1 MKLHLPKSLR
11 TALLTC
17 LAALAPVAVTLAT
30 GAISSGLVAFSFSA
44 SAEEISITQSTQ
56 WANDVNHSADTTTVD
71 GSGVVLTYGD
81 NVDGSWSTSVNAQ
94 LGSLTLMNEA
104 QLKIQLRNTGGST
117 VKTVST
123 TDKATISGAIT
134 LNNGSI
140 LIADGS
146 YYFAGMMTVAGNSN
160 ITSSW
165 AKGIVIDAINGDE
178 DAQLTLV
185 SDSNDVDSGALFVL
199 GDGTATEAQF
209 KGTLVLNN
217 TKDASR
223 TTTLAIND
231 ANALKD
237 AALQLDSFSNA
248 VVMLDRI
255 LVEALYGS
263 GDVAHSYNN
272 VTGHASPVV
281 QITGNATE
289 SQLFSGTV
297 ASNVTWQIGDGTT
310 AASSRFSG
318 ATLNGALNIQANSTA
333 YLTGSNTFGSLTN
346 SGTLHLNEGSS
357 FSITSQEAYQ
367 GATITGLGTIA
378 GLSGNTFSYGN
389 GWIATYDSA
398 TGTAT
403 LTDGS
408 AIYWIDNGTDG
419 DNAWHSAANWQGGA
433 VPTAADI
440 IRLGEEGT
448 GKTVSITENIDINE
462 IRVVQGDYVLTTDG
476 SYTVN
481 GNVAVSMKGATLT
494 KSGTGTLT
502 FASADANALS
512 VAEGELIVSQLNLV
526 SGDTFTK
533 SGAGKLTVT
542 TVDVNALTV
551 AEGELVVSQL
561 NLVSGDTF
569 TKGGAGL
576 MTLSNATT
584 LINKNVK
591 VDAGELHITQTG
603 DNDVAANTTYTVTV
617 EAGATLDDDRRI
629 RLTGG
634 SLTVTG
640 GGIYELEGI
649 CLSGTGKNATSLNVG
664 ADTTLHITGTTQSAA
679 GNEGSFMLSHW
690 AANNVINIH
699 GVLISEA
706 GISDRDGGAVIYIE
720 NGGTLQLNAG
730 LSRTTHGAKDTTI
743 EVKDGANLVVNGS
756 STSGTDYITTN
767 LAGGA
772 TVFTTTGATILNGMV
787 YNGAVKVGAASGTTL
802 SLTADSVSVNAL
814 TVLGTA
820 DTVNGT
826 AAGGIVEY
834 TGTVTGSS
842 VSLNEGAQFIAAD
855 GLTLSGAFTLG
866 ENSKATLGGAV
877 IVNSLSNTA
886 GTLHFNDGAK
896 LTITTQEAYE
906 GATITGL
913 GTITG
918 LTDGTFTYGNGWT
931 ATYDGTAGTATLS
944 DTAVYWSDGGT
955 DDNIAWSDGSN
966 WSSGS
971 VPASTDA
978 VRLTADNAGK
988 NIAVTSNVTVQE
1000 LRVYGAYTLDIS
1012 GSFTATDG
1020 YRFYDSASL
1029 TKNGTGTLNM
1039 TSAEAL
1045 AAVADGKLTINA
1057 GTLHFTDTLAGN
1069 GSASNTNADADF
1081 SSLSI
1086 AANASLSIIGAER
1099 NGNNNIRT
1107 TVKLGSGFAG
1117 KLIVKGGWLDSDS
1130 DLGGASALVFDGGN
1144 LLARDTRNNHTIST
1158 NIEIGATG
1166 TTFAHLGVGGN
1177 GTENTYYTT
1186 LSGSLAG
1193 SGDITFIENG
1203 DWYLTGDMSGFTG
1216 SLIQNSANMNL
1227 FLRGNAQNLKSFS
1240 TVDGTTLYVGTADNS
1255 VTVATGTGRTQSG
1268 NFNLDVA
1275 SGSKFTEKGTLNQ
1288 TGGTFVVKSGG
1299 TYEAQHISLAAG
1311 TKLDVQGASKVNI
1324 LGVADTAFSMSAGE
1338 IAIATDAVVSDS
1350 RALTLDGNLSI
1361 TGEGTYKQLGSLTIS
1376 DGSTLTLSGKVTLTQ
1391 LDNNGVITL
1400 ADSLS
1405 SLTLVGFS
1413 DQTNIN
1419 GSTYE
1424 IGTVTDG
1431 ADKDWN
1437 ALLGVTGAQISY
1449 DATTGLLTA
1458 EEASGLVWADLTGDT
1473 ENSWNEAS
1481 NWQDANG
1488 NAAYVPVATSKVV
1501 LGVGT
1506 AEGYDNTVTLT
1517 GTVEIAS
1524 LTVQSNHNISVAA
1537 DDSATLTAAA
1547 ITLENGATLTKTGEG
1562 TLVIAKDVS
1571 AFSEIAAGTL
1581 KLDGAFTGY
1590 DGGDSSAKTAHDLT
1604 RFTGSGTLAVNLY
1617 GSETTSG
1624 RSLVSLSDSFT
1635 GTLEVQG
1642 GSLDRNS
1649 TMGGVTAVKLNNGG
1663 LFGRETASGGS
1674 HDFSKNII
1682 VEGNSW
1688 LNGQGGTGEDNS
1700 DYYVNLTG
1708 AISGDGELSVKGLCD
1723 WHFKGDMSGF
1733 TGSIKLESGTGE
1745 TPDWVI
1751 FHSNADLSALTM
1763 NAGTLKVTD
1772 NALLAVETLSQ
1783 TGGAINVASGASLE
1797 LKGTATL
1804 KSISNSGVL
1813 KLQNADALTLVG
1825 FNDSATTVNGTQTFT
1840 LGEVENATEINWNTL
1855 TGVSIA
1861 DYRVKYS
1868 GGTVS
1873 YASATDTYIVWADT
1887 DDEETAWGEGCNWR
1901 WADDN
1906 SLAAVPT
1913 SAQKVQ
1919 LTADAAHKTITLSG
1933 AASVAELNVQGA
1945 YELNVAEGDTA
1956 ILSATNLSVGD
1967 SGSLTKAGTGT
1978 LTMSKD
1984 NATAGGIS
1992 ISEGTLKLSEAS
2004 YANSSVHDLSSI
2016 TASADGTLQ
2025 MNGSANSWAS
2035 GTNYGISVILSDD
2048 FEGTLKMTSGQLNVN
2063 NGSGAESV
2071 FGGAKAISLEGATV
2085 AIGGGELSVPDL
2097 IFNGNNTTI
2106 LSHGTSTISSDI
2118 SGSGTINRHGG
2129 NAATLNLTGDI
2140 SYDGTFIQQKATLNL
2155 AGDNAAYIKNLKIQG
2170 GTVTISSGLSSDS
2183 GLTVTGGTTN
2193 LNGSSDLGIVSMSNG
2208 TFGVNATTQIDEL
2221 SVTGGT
2227 FKINGAEVNVGSL
2240 KSGALTLTG
2249 AADLTAVLA
2258 DTAQVT
2264 LNGAATADATLS
2276 VVAGGSATLSV
2287 AESLKSLTVTEGGV
2301 LALSGALTLG
2311 DLYNTGTLDIANL
2324 SALTIGGLDLVD
2336 GSEYEVGT
2344 LTGADA
2350 VDWNTLLGLD
2360 SSLTAAYNGSKIVL
2374 SLSDTPV
2381 LWVGDADSTWDEADE
2396 NGASTAWKQGENAF
2410 TPGANT
2416 AVVLGNAASLGDL
2429 NDVVA
2434 RTIILDANTVVG
2446 SVTVQ
2451 DAYSL
2456 SVADGASH
2464 SFDAGTIVLEGGSL
2478 SKTGAGT
2485 LSMSLEDAVT
2495 AQMNI
2500 AEGTLSISET
2510 LDNYENGTRV
2520 DLTALSGVGTLSIT
2534 AVGESGVTGN
2544 GTGQRTVVDLADS
2557 FTGTLAVVGGNL
2569 DMASSIGGAGSVLL
2583 DGATLVGTGSVVQ
2596 ELGWNIEVS
2605 DNDAYLRRFG
2615 NAGWDERTSYATRLT
2630 GTLTGSA
2637 DAMLKVID
2645 SGEWFL
2651 AGDMSGYQGG
2661 MSIEGDTNYVTFESN
2676 ATLASLTAVNNS
2688 HILVDNNAT
2697 LTAPALAVSG
2707 TIYTGATEGATFN
2720 MGAVTIANNGT
2731 LNISGAGEHTA
2742 TSVDMSA
2749 ATTSLTLGE
2758 NAKLTV
2764 SGLLNGDENG
2774 DAETLNITLGA
2785 GAVLNLEQT
2794 GHKRTIGTTVNISL
2808 GANAVM
2814 TDAAWRRLGNSS
2826 LNITGNGV
2834 YNVEALQLSNGAN
2847 GATNVTIGAG
2857 ATLHITGTANNSG
2870 GDGGALLTG
2879 TNNFDNTITVR
2890 GTLALE
2896 CGISRYN
2903 IDDTANTINVENGG
2917 KIAFNKG
2924 LTAANEGANAAKDAI
2939 NIAGGGVLEISGTNT
2954 GGTDRVAVNMAQDS
2968 ILMGGNAN
2976 GATES
2981 KVTNNLNFD
2990 NGAYIG
2996 AKAGTTFTIAPED
3009 GSTNLKWLDII
3020 GTGDTQ
3026 GSAQGAGGTV
3036 NFASAVVVDS
3046 SFKVLA
3052 GATAEFDSTLNVG
3065 WVENFG
3071 NLTVQGAMTAGT
3083 SIDNKAGA
3091 VATFKDSVSLTTYFT
3106 NAGKLVFD
3114 GADNITLAQSIQNSG
3129 TVEVLNAS
3137 GTRFTLADAMLTAN
3151 VDNVVKTWTLVN
3163 NDATGTVT
3171 GWDALT
3177 LENFLLNGAALEQGD
3192 WDAVSIAD
3200 GKVSLYMLYRYWD
3213 SVDGEDSNVWDTN
3226 NGTVW
3231 RDRETMEGLVYE
3243 SGSRV
3248 AFGEYEDVDDINQG
3262 TGTTPLNKNVT
3273 VAEGGVVAKALDV
3286 FGEGYVFS
3294 GGKVA
3299 VTQSMSIQRDA
3310 TFESTLVIGST
3321 TTPLS
3326 VDVWEGKTLTVGTLE
3341 TSSSVSYG
3349 STIYNNGALSMVGEG
3364 TMHVTDAVNGKLTQV
3379 SSLGTLKLGVKAT
3392 DGAAAKTITLA
3403 VGSNELTT
3411 AGGTLQNVVLTAADN
3426 SIAAADS
3433 TLGKA
3438 VLTDV
3443 SLEAGAAAS
3452 YATLQDVS
3460 FAGNSALSG
3469 YIALTA
3475 PESMQVAAG
3484 STLEIG
3490 NLTLDLAGTGL
3501 GEQVVI
3507 ANGATTSGLGTLNG
3521 WTSDKVSLV
3530 YNGVAVNEAS
3540 VTLSDTA
3547 GKLSIASS
3555 AAGALYWDGI
3565 GADGNATG
3573 DWNTTA
3579 AAWNTSE
3586 GADGTSTYK
3595 ALSDIFFGA
3604 PAEGGSK
3611 TVTVAADMD
3620 MLSFTVKQGGYSF
3633 SGAGLNTLG
3642 AMSVAATGGDVSFR
3656 TVLTSGDTLAT
3667 SGDGKVSFGE
3677 AVTAAKGIT
3686 LGSATTEIAGAMT
3699 ATTGNIAI
3707 TSKTINVSGSVTAA
3721 DGNITI
3727 TSGNSEHAGEG
3738 RLTLASGSALTAQN
3752 ISIHVDA
3759 GASTDSDFS
3768 QTFVDADGSITATD
3782 TLSITGT
3789 ATKDFTGGTII
3800 ADKVI
3805 VNTGSSNLV
3814 KFETTDIGTLTIES
3828 GSRADITVASAMDTI
3843 VLKGTLGMT
3852 VFAGNYAGARTYNV
3866 VAASADA
3873 YVEYATIAKSKFA
3886 VTGDTGVEG
3895 QPYGSIT
3902 FGPGY
3907 RELTITSL
3915 EKVQN
3920 LNIGAAEYW
3929 AKLNNAT
3936 GGIHG
3941 NFTAIGGSGVEIFSD
3956 NIMAETNTT
3965 GHWELGT
3972 TINLNSTVQT
3982 LRGNTV
3988 NMTGAVITGDAAAT
4002 GLSFADSSTINYGGS
4017 NTISANMTV
4026 ADGKTLTLKAG
4037 YAASQSQSTVAL
4049 SSDDDTLLLSG
4060 ALSGTGALKLTG
4072 DGVVTINKANSAYTG
4087 TVTVGGGSS
4096 LELTHVDALSKAA
4109 ISLAGDGTLV
4119 LNAGAPVNVAGLTI
4133 ADGASLSLIG
4143 LAPTDAADLT
4153 AAGLINADANG
4164 INWTK
4169 NGDSLTLNIL
4179 LDQEVENMMTYNLFT
4194 DKQALAT
4201 SGVTLKVFH
4210 NGQELDASQYNV
4222 GYDADKKLV
4231 YIRTMIGN
4239 IWNGGSKLDGETHTA
4254 DGIWGLANEDANW
4267 SGKNYTDSKAAIFVD
4282 VKAAEGDAGYAQVT
4296 LTDKVSPGD
4305 VYFEADTTYY
4315 QLNSAAGDA
4324 TAGLAKGT
4332 NIHKAG
4338 DAYVNLSLAN
4348 NGTMENAI
4356 GNIDLQKGHIYLG
4369 ENLAVSGKVVIA
4381 KDAHLRA
4388 FEAALVTDN
4397 YTAKGDYSNLLMQSD
4412 RIAGESAENKG
4423 VISSNY
4429 ANGASIETIAGGS
4442 VLLENVTLASGTD
4455 RVDSLSGVTIGSN
4468 VDVTGN
4474 YTLKGAMVFNETLSN
4489 TGTVTLDAGM
4499 TAEIGQ
4505 LGYSF
4510 TVDDEGASWYTYQL
4524 VQGGTI
4530 NGMSDLLVGDVT
4542 IGGVSLGTGLA
4553 EDVVTY
4559 ITNEN
4564 GSITLSIGKVTG
4576 RDEQNNVTSVDGSI
4590 GVPQWDERW
4599 SNASEQPS
4607 LSRRYAGIT
4616 ADTNVS
4622 FAEGITNDDDYYWYS
4637 SVVNAENANK
4647 VNGTGNEVVVTLS
4660 SASTGA
4666 RAAGGSSAGSANL
4679 EMWVYD
4685 RSGFT
4690 TVVAGQY
4697 AEAATDA
4704 YTQNADTHVLVNS
4717 TYGKTE
4723 TTDAVEKT
4731 WVVGGSWNV
4740 AQNANSYVT
4749 VQDGKILTLV
4759 GGSYGANQDGST
4771 YVYVDGGTIKE
4782 IFAGGYNGDV
4792 ASSNLTITGGT
4803 LGMTSD
4809 TVTKRVYGGS
4819 YCGVV
4824 HGDVNVTVDGTATIT
4839 NLVGGNYGGSVK
4851 GNITL
4856 DLLKGTVDTVHAAG
4870 YVASD
4875 DKSTS
4880 HSKIEG
4886 NVKVNLSQGFNIT
4899 TGLYGGRQSGSGV
4912 ASISGTSTLNFVD
4925 AGLTYDLSSIK
4936 IQGFDTITLADGT
4949 YVKTKVDSGFATDE
4963 ASGEL
4968 TVSGSGVLELTGTN
4982 GTDLARDI
4990 TLEDGAT
4997 LWFNSDSAGN
5007 SIYSKSSR
5015 STLKA
5020 TAGTTIDITGQPVQ
5034 GDGLCVWLD
5043 LAGHGVDNKGALYKG
5058 LSGAATDPSG
5068 KVALPR
5074 ITLSDSASINAE
5086 DNIYVIECENA
5097 ESKLFLQGNTL
5108 TKVGANALTFFNT
5121 TVDTG
5126 NIYVKEGTLGV
5137 GYSMRAQSANVIV
5150 GGGSTLNITS
5160 IGSNT
5165 GTAKIGSLSGSGA
5178 TNLGYIL
5185 QVTTNDTGNYIPGS
5199 DYMTQGA
5206 DAYGQFSADTGFAYG
5221 VYSGKISGASSLY
5234 VSGDGT
5240 QYLSG
5245 SESDYSGGT
5254 HLTDSA
5260 TLYLLG
5266 GTEGTATKGASAVTS
5281 GVLGTGAIA
5290 WDSADAT
5297 LYLGNGVR
5305 VYNNGVCNV
5314 DGSSIIIGVEGA
5326 PVGAKLAEGTTY
5338 LGVHSRGE
5346 NGSITYITLDNKEY
5360 VEVATHNLQS
5370 ISCDGMYADGTAYV
5384 AGTEIDRNKMLL
5396 VSKEVWAANE
5406 ATVTGF
5412 SGNGYN
5418 EAIYSGVLSGNVSFE
5433 KVGIGTLVLDQA
5445 NEYTGSTTISE
5456 GSLVLKGWAQIGSA
5470 ADGASINVEQ
5480 QEGTSLVL
5488 AYDGSYGDEITG
5500 IANNITLTGEG
5511 DARWKTDAEH
5521 MATSALISDV
5531 GADVAFTLSGDI
5543 SGDGGILHSGAGTLV
5558 LSGDSSF
5565 TGGTH
5570 ATNGV
5575 VEVQSATG
5583 LGSGVVTVDS
5593 ASDLHV
5599 TVEDGT
5605 TASRLATTIKAP
5617 GSSVKGDVVIN
5628 GTETTERI
5636 LNIAVSTNDDK
5647 SQGYTAPTTTV
5658 GDNGTLLLNG
5668 DGINAETD
5676 KLSGSGTVAVSDAT
5690 AGSAGSKMTVNGVAG
5705 FTGDFVVEGKDAS
5718 IDLQTGAFR
5727 GGSISVSGNGANVT
5741 TKGDVTI
5748 VSGESLSLTSKGNAG
5763 ETDTSAALRT
5773 TGAVNV
5779 TNGATLSV
5787 AAAETSYDEYNLQ
5800 KLQASASLNGVSD
5813 LESVAEGQAYTA
5825 MGASAEEVYKG
5836 FFNTSVAMNQ
5846 KAAGSVDAEGGLT
5859 LSGGAS
5865 YETSMANTS
5874 LMGGTLTL
5882 DTTTTSLLN
5891 FDTTLDAGQ
5900 AAIDGSGR
5908 TTQLVL
5914 FSDVGGVN
5922 FVLDDIEAEAGS
5934 GIYYTRAD
5942 RYIGGSGY
5950 VDEET
5955 WLVYDSGAGVVYLE
5969 GLIPEPTTATLSLL
5983 ALAALAARR
5992 RRK

>member
-30 GAISSGLVAFSFSA
+30 GAISSGLVAFSISSA
-44 SAEEISITQSTQ
+44 YAVDETGDLTSDTNWNAAT
-56 WANDVNHSADTTTVD
+56 DHSADTTTVSGATLKVGN
-71 GSGVVLTYGD
+71 GSGGD
-81 NVDGSWSTSVNAQ
+81 ANLAADSVIK
-94 LGSLTLMNEA
+94 LGTITL
-104 QLKIQLRNTGGST
+104 QTG
-117 VKTVST
+117 
-123 TDKATISGAIT
+123 ATIDVYGGTVADRDSSTDGKIVLEGDIT
-134 LNNGSI
+134 LNNSV
-140 LIADGS
+140 LYFSDGS
-146 YYFAGMMTVAGNSN
+146 YYVKNTLAVEGSSTVRSKWGKAVVLNSL
-160 ITSSW
+160 T
-165 AKGIVIDAINGDE
+165 GDE
-178 DAQLTLV
+178 DAVLTL
-185 SDSNDVDSGALFVL
+185 SNQNNGSNPAGFYIGTGSNTDALFDGTIKFVDDSETRTVQVVL
-199 GDGTATEAQF
+199 NDGTA
-209 KGTLVLNN
+209 L
-217 TKDASR
+217 
-223 TTTLAIND
+223 
-231 ANALKD
+231 ANA
-237 AALQLDSFSNA
+237 ALELDSYSNVVIALERVLAEA
-248 VVMLDRI
+248 V
-255 LVEALYGS
+255 YGTGTIGNTS
-263 GDVAHSYNN
+263 QGNYGTNADGATLTIVGQAANN
-272 VTGHASPVV
+272 QV
-281 QITGNATE
+281 
-289 SQLFSGTV
+289 FSGSV
-297 ASNVTWQIGDGTT
+297 NSAVTWQIGDGTT

-318 ATLNGALNIQANSTA
+318 ATLNGTLNIQGNSAA
-333 YLTGSNTFGSLTN
+333 YLAGTNTINKLTGNGTVNVTSGTTAVTTAEAANGSLYNVSSGAALNFTNFTIASGSTVYFAGSGNVSLGSLTN
-346 SGTLHLNEGSS
+346 NGVLDFSSMNGAIGTYTITDGFSLEVSTLGNVANAESLNWNSLLGNSAASGYNAVYADGVVSAVALTDPTLHWSATSEGQSWNGSYSWQVESVWANPSATDTSYVLGADATYKSIVVDSDVDASAATLSVNGAYSLSVAQGASYSFNLNDAADSITFAEGASLTKVGAGTLKMTSTDALNAGIIVDAGILELSTRDNVSGKTITVNEGGTVVFAGNTASSLETTVKGNGRVEIAFRAHTSHGQGIRLGSEFNGTLAVSGWFEWGRMSVGSGATYELSSGQVWGGGTVANDINFTGAVGDFTIRPSGTMTLNGKVTGNFTVGIDGGTVVLANSSSVGTIQINNGTLQLGNDSNTIVGNTSTRHSGIVANVAAGATLAVRYGNANKTKASEAYQLGSVINIKGDARVNMPDGSTYFVNAINVDSGKTFTFVNQWDKHQFLSGITGENVNVVIESPNQGGNAGLRMVVLTGESEESFSGTLTIKNLEDNAVYQRGVAVQSGEVLENVVVS
-357 FSITSQEAYQ
+357 FADEQQ
-367 GATITGLGTIA
+367 GALLLFTDSSYDAAQTMDAAPKANGSVA
-378 GLSGNTFSYGN
+378 GLSGTEGKVYAAGLTINT
-389 GWIATYDSA
+389 
-398 TGTAT
+398 
-403 LTDGS
+403 
-408 AIYWIDNGTDG
+408 
-419 DNAWHSAANWQGGA
+419 GA
-433 VPTAADI
+433 DT
-440 IRLGEEGT
+440 
-448 GKTVSITENIDINE
+448 
-462 IRVVQGDYVLTTDG
+462 
-476 SYTVN
+476 SYTY
-481 GNVAVSMKGATLT
+481 G
-494 KSGTGTLT
+494 
-502 FASADANALS
+502 
-512 VAEGELIVSQLNLV
+512 GELNITSL
-526 SGDTFTK
+526 TK
-533 SGAGKLTVT
+533 SGAGAQSLTQ
-542 TVDVNALTV
+542 
-551 AEGELVVSQL
+551 GL
-561 NLVSGDTF
+561 NLT
-569 TKGGAGL
+569 GA
-576 MTLSNATT
+576 
-584 LINKNVK
+584 
-591 VDAGELHITQTG
+591 
-603 DNDVAANTTYTVTV
+603 
-617 EAGATLDDDRRI
+617 
-629 RLTGG
+629 
-634 SLTVTG
+634 
-640 GGIYELEGI
+640 
-649 CLSGTGKNATSLNVG
+649 LNV
-664 ADTTLHITGTTQSAA
+664 Q
-679 GNEGSFMLSHW
+679 
-690 AANNVINIH
+690 
-699 GVLISEA
+699 
-706 GISDRDGGAVIYIE
+706 
-720 NGGTLQLNAG
+720 
-730 LSRTTHGAKDTTI
+730 
-743 EVKDGANLVVNGS
+743 
-756 STSGTDYITTN
+756 
-767 LAGGA
+767 
-772 TVFTTTGATILNGMV
+772 
-787 YNGAVKVGAASGTTL
+787 
-802 SLTADSVSVNAL
+802 
-814 TVLGTA
+814 
-820 DTVNGT
+820 
-826 AAGGIVEY
+826 
-834 TGTVTGSS
+834 
-842 VSLNEGAQFIAAD
+842 
-855 GLTLSGAFTLG
+855 
-866 ENSKATLGGAV
+866 
-877 IVNSLSNTA
+877 A
-886 GTLHFNDGAK
+886 GTLTLAGIVDVASITNTGIIDITAVET
-896 LTITTQEAYE
+896 LTI
-906 GATITGL
+906 GDL
-913 GTITG
+913 
-918 LTDGTFTYGNGWT
+918 
-931 ATYDGTAGTATLS
+931 
-944 DTAVYWSDGGT
+944 
-955 DDNIAWSDGSN
+955 
-966 WSSGS
+966 
-971 VPASTDA
+971 
-978 VRLTADNAGK
+978 
-988 NIAVTSNVTVQE
+988 
-1000 LRVYGAYTLDIS
+1000 
-1012 GSFTATDG
+1012 TATDG
-1020 YRFYDSASL
+1020 GSYAI
-1029 TKNGTGTLNM
+1029 GTL
-1039 TSAEAL
+1039 
-1045 AAVADGKLTINA
+1045 
-1057 GTLHFTDTLAGN
+1057 
-1069 GSASNTNADADF
+1069 
-1081 SSLSI
+1081 
-1086 AANASLSIIGAER
+1086 
-1099 NGNNNIRT
+1099 
-1107 TVKLGSGFAG
+1107 
-1117 KLIVKGGWLDSDS
+1117 
-1130 DLGGASALVFDGGN
+1130 
-1144 LLARDTRNNHTIST
+1144 
-1158 NIEIGATG
+1158 TG
-1166 TTFAHLGVGGN
+1166 
-1177 GTENTYYTT
+1177 
-1186 LSGSLAG
+1186 
-1193 SGDITFIENG
+1193 
-1203 DWYLTGDMSGFTG
+1203 
-1216 SLIQNSANMNL
+1216 
-1227 FLRGNAQNLKSFS
+1227 
-1240 TVDGTTLYVGTADNS
+1240 
-1255 VTVATGTGRTQSG
+1255 
-1268 NFNLDVA
+1268 
-1275 SGSKFTEKGTLNQ
+1275 
-1288 TGGTFVVKSGG
+1288 
-1299 TYEAQHISLAAG
+1299 YES
-1311 TKLDVQGASKVNI
+1311 
-1324 LGVADTAFSMSAGE
+1324 
-1338 IAIATDAVVSDS
+1338 
-1350 RALTLDGNLSI
+1350 
-1361 TGEGTYKQLGSLTIS
+1361 
-1376 DGSTLTLSGKVTLTQ
+1376 
-1391 LDNNGVITL
+1391 
-1400 ADSLS
+1400 
-1405 SLTLVGFS
+1405 
-1413 DQTNIN
+1413 
-1419 GSTYE
+1419 
-1424 IGTVTDG
+1424 
-1431 ADKDWN
+1431 KDWN
-1437 ALLGVTGAQISY
+1437 ALLGVSQDYQVDYSGGNLLFSVDDGTSAIWVGGTGAVWDGTDSAGN
-1449 DATTGLLTA
+1449 ATQSWVKEGTDFVPSSLSSLILGNADTLTA
-1458 EEASGLVWADLTGDT
+1458 AGYT
-1473 ENSWNEAS
+1473 
-1481 NWQDANG
+1481 DAE
-1488 NAAYVPVATSKVV
+1488 VSREIIVDSDVAVK
-1501 LGVGT
+1501 
-1506 AEGYDNTVTLT
+1506 
-1517 GTVEIAS
+1517 S
-1524 LTVQSNHNISVAA
+1524 LTVQDSYSLSVAENE
-1537 DDSATLTAAA
+1537 SYSFEATS
-1547 ITLENGATLTKTGEG
+1547 ITMEEGATLTKTGGG
-1562 TLVIAKDVS
+1562 TLVIGKDVT
-1571 AFSEIAAGTL
+1571 AITGIEDGTL
-1581 KLDGAFTGY
+1581 KLDGALSNATGV
-1590 DGGDSSAKTAHDLT
+1590 DLT
-1604 RFTGSGTLAVNLY
+1604 RFSGDGTLAITAS
-1617 GSETTSG
+1617 GTSG
-1624 RSLVSLSDSFT
+1624 QATDGNKTGVTLSDSFT
-1635 GTLEVQG
+1635 GTLSVVGGHLDATNTDLGGASGVLLDGGTLFSSGDNTVKTVDWNVAISDNGGYFCRNGNSAADEPTTYAANFTGKLTGSDTSTLTIIDAGEWFFTADSDLSEWKGSIVIGGNQNNVAFQSAADFKALTVNGGHKVTVSNAVTVDTLTHSGSAFTVTGADAHLTATTSDINTALTVTNGATGNFGAVTAAAGIQLDFTNSGTTGSMDSLVMEGDLTLHLNEGAALTIGKEGVAGQTEVTG
-1642 GSLDRNS
+1642 KTLTIHVWGYSPSTLTDYNTLVVGEGSVVDVS
-1649 TMGGVTAVKLNNGG
+1649 GMGTYSVAGVT
-1663 LFGRETASGGS
+1663 
-1674 HDFSKNII
+1674 
-1682 VEGNSW
+1682 
-1688 LNGQGGTGEDNS
+1688 
-1700 DYYVNLTG
+1700 
-1708 AISGDGELSVKGLCD
+1708 
-1723 WHFKGDMSGF
+1723 
-1733 TGSIKLESGTGE
+1733 
-1745 TPDWVI
+1745 
-1751 FHSNADLSALTM
+1751 
-1763 NAGTLKVTD
+1763 
-1772 NALLAVETLSQ
+1772 Q
-1783 TGGAINVASGASLE
+1783 TGGEIKLGTNGKMELNGAVAL
-1797 LKGTATL
+1797 TN
-1804 KSISNSGVL
+1804 ISNSG
-1813 KLQNADALTLVG
+1813 TLDLSGATSLSLAG
-1825 FNDSATTVNGTQTFT
+1825 FNDAATTVDGTQTFT
-1840 LGEVENATEINWNTL
+1840 LGAVADSTEIAWNTL

-1873 YASATDTYIVWADT
+1873 YAAAGDTYIVWADT
-1887 DDEETAWGEGCNWR
+1887 DDAESAWGEGSNWR

-1913 SAQKVQ
+1913 SANKVQ
-1919 LTADAAHKTITLSG
+1919 LTADAAQKTLTLDG
-1933 AASVAELNVQGA
+1933 ASSVAELKVQGA
-1945 YELNVAEGDTA
+1945 YNLAVESGNTA
-1956 ILSATNLSVGD
+1956 SLTATTVTMEDGA
-1967 SGSLTKAGTGT
+1967 SLTKTGEGT

-1984 NATAGGIS
+1984 NAVAGGIS
-1992 ISEGTLKLSEAS
+1992 ISEGTLKFSEAS
-2004 YANSSVHDLSSI
+2004 YANDSAHDLSSI
-2016 TASADGTLQ
+2016 TASSEGTLQ
-2025 MNGSANSWAS
+2025 MNGSENPWSS
-2035 GTNYGISVILSDD
+2035 GENHGISVTLSDA

-2063 NGSGAESV
+2063 NGGDRVSD

-2085 AIGGGELSVPDL
+2085 AIGEGQLLVPEL
-2097 IFNGNNTTI
+2097 IFTGDNTTI
-2106 LSHGTSTISSDI
+2106 LSHGTSTIASDI

-2129 NAATLNLTGDI
+2129 GSATLNLTGDI
-2140 SYDGTFIQQKATLNL
+2140 SYAGTFIQQKATLNL
-2155 AGDNAAYIKNLKIQG
+2155 AGDSAAYIKNLRIQG
-2170 GTVTISSGLSSDS
+2170 GTVTISSGLKSDS

-2193 LNGSSDLGIVSMSNG
+2193 LNGSSDLGSVSMSGG
-2208 TFGVNATTQIDEL
+2208 TFAVNAGTQINEL

-2227 FKINGAEVNVGSL
+2227 FKINGAAVNIDSL
-2240 KSGALTLTG
+2240 KSSSLTLTG
-2249 AADLTAVLA
+2249 AASLNAVLA
-2258 DTAQVT
+2258 DTAQVALT
-2264 LNGAATADATLS
+2264 GAATADVTLA
-2276 VVAGGSATLSV
+2276 VVENGNASLSV
-2287 AESLKSLTVTEGGV
+2287 AESLKTLTVRDGGA
-2301 LALSGALTLG
+2301 LALTGALTLG
-2311 DLYNTGTLDIANL
+2311 DLYNSGSLDITGL
-2324 SALTIGGLDLVD
+2324 TALNIGGLSLVA
-2336 GSEYEVGT
+2336 GAQYEVGT
-2344 LTGADA
+2344 LTSTNTI
-2350 VDWNTLLGLD
+2350 DWNTLLGLD
-2360 SSLTAAYNGSKIVL
+2360 SSLEASYDGVSTLSIAAADNI
-2374 SLSDTPV
+2374 V
-2381 LWVGDADSTWDEADE
+2381 LWVGDTNSTWDEADE
-2396 NGASTAWKQGENAF
+2396 NGASTAWKQGDTAF
-2410 TPGANT
+2410 NPGAKS
-2416 AVVLGNAASLGDL
+2416 AVVLGNAVSLEDL
-2429 NDVVA
+2429 NDAVV
-2434 RTIILDANTVVG
+2434 RTIILDSDTVVG

-2456 SVADGASH
+2456 SVADGSSH
-2464 SFDAGTIVLEGGSL
+2464 SFDAGTIVLDGGSL

-2485 LSMSLEDAVT
+2485 LSMSLEDAVA

-2500 AEGTLSISET
+2500 AEGTLNISGT
-2510 LDNYENGTRV
+2510 LADTSPSEVAPIDMST
-2520 DLTALSGVGTLSIT
+2520 LSGVGTLTIT
-2534 AVGESGVTGN
+2534 AAGANGGTSDGTRTNVVLGDGFTGSLLVSG
-2544 GTGQRTVVDLADS
+2544 GQLDADS
-2557 FTGTLAVVGGNL
+2557 T
-2569 DMASSIGGAGSVLL
+2569 IGGTSLVVL
-2583 DGATLVGTGSVVQ
+2583 DGATLTDTHGDGVHTVA
-2596 ELGWNIEVS
+2596 WNIKVT
-2605 DNDAYLRRFG
+2605 DNDAYLRHFG
-2615 NAGWDERTSYATRLT
+2615 YDNSDNRDSYATRLT

-2637 DAMLKVID
+2637 NAMLTVID
-2645 SGEWFL
+2645 AGEWFL
-2651 AGDMSGYQGG
+2651 AGDMSDYAGG
-2661 MSIEGDTNYVTFESN
+2661 LSITGNTNYVTFESS

-2688 HILVDNNAT
+2688 HILVDNNAA
-2697 LTAPALAVSG
+2697 LTTSTLAVSG
-2707 TIYTGATEGATFN
+2707 TVYTGATEGATLN
-2720 MGAVTIANNGT
+2720 MGAVTINTDATLKIEGTGSHALSTLAMGNNATLELAAGT
-2731 LNISGAGEHTA
+2731 SASITTATAGTTTATGGVYPGARDGVRELVGTDFTIKVGEGAG
-2742 TSVDMSA
+2742 
-2749 ATTSLTLGE
+2749 LT
-2758 NAKLTV
+2758 
-2764 SGLLNGDENG
+2764 D
-2774 DAETLNITLGA
+2774 A
-2785 GAVLNLEQT
+2785 GAWELYN
-2794 GHKRTIGTTVNISL
+2794 GSDMTVNGGGLYHVAGIAL
-2808 GANAVM
+2808 GTN
-2814 TDAAWRRLGNSS
+2814 G
-2826 LNITGNGV
+2826 GNG
-2834 YNVEALQLSNGAN
+2834 NNTL
-2847 GATNVTIGAG
+2847 TIESGT
-2857 ATLHITGTANNSG
+2857 TLHITGTNTTGARYGDSFSLGNSDPNNSV
-2870 GDGGALLTG
+2870 
-2879 TNNFDNTITVR
+2879 TVR
-2890 GTLALE
+2890 GVLELE
-2896 CGISRYN
+2896 CGLS
-2903 IDDTANTINVENGG
+2903 TAKNPNNEGHSYKGYAEINVEDGG
-2917 KIAFNKG
+2917 KLAFNRG
-2924 LTAANEGANAAKDAI
+2924 FHATVSRRGNYTDFNAVPDEIESSFKHVAI
-2939 NIAGGGVLEISGTNT
+2939 NIAGGAVLEVSGTNT
-2954 GGTDRVAVNMAQDS
+2954 EGTGDVVVNMEQNS

-2976 GATES
+2976 NATES
-2981 KVTNNLNFD
+2981 KITNNLNFEG
-2990 NGAYIG
+2990 GAYIG
-2996 AKAGTTFTIAPED
+2996 AKVGTTFTIAPED
-3009 GSTNLKWLDII
+3009 ASTNLKWMDII
-3020 GTGDTQ
+3020 GTGDNQ
-3026 GSAQGAGGTV
+3026 GISQGAGGTV
-3036 NFASAVVVDS
+3036 KFASDVVVDS
-3046 SFKVLA
+3046 AFKVLA
-3052 GATAEFDSTLNVG
+3052 GATAEFDATLNVG
-3065 WVENFG
+3065 WVEENSG
-3071 NLTVQGAMTAGT
+3071 TLTVDGAFTAN
-3083 SIDNKAGA
+3083 SITNNAGGEATFNAGISLRESEGSGANINNSGKLTVNGDTAMYSIRNNAGA
-3091 VATFKDSVSLTTYFT
+3091 EAVFNGTVGASSGNIPLIYNSGKITFNGNVDWMHQIHNLEGGEMVFTDSMEGSYDALL

-3114 GADNITLAQSIQNSG
+3114 SADNVDLLISIQNSG

-3213 SVDGEDSNVWDTN
+3213 SADGDSNVWDTN

-3248 AFGEYEDVDDINQG
+3248 AFGEYEDVDDINHG

-3299 VTQSMSIQRDA
+3299 VTQSMSIQESA
-3310 TFESTLVIGST
+3310 EFASTLVIGST

-3379 SSLGTLKLGVKAT
+3379 SSLGTLKLGVEAT

-3403 VGSNELTT
+3403 VGNNELTT
-3411 AGGTLQNVVLTAADN
+3411 AGGTLQNVVMNAADN
-3426 SIAAADS
+3426 SISAANAE
-3433 TLGKA
+3433 LGMA

-3443 SLEAGAAAS
+3443 SLNAGAAAA

-3469 YIALTA
+3469 YIALTE

-3484 STLEIG
+3484 GTLSIG

-3507 ANGATTSGLGTLNG
+3507 ANGATTAGLGILNG
-3521 WTSDKVSLV
+3521 WTADKVSLV

-3547 GKLSIASS
+3547 GKLTIASTADS
-3555 AAGALYWDGI
+3555 ALYWDGI

-3573 DWNTTA
+3573 DWNATGAT
-3579 AAWNTSE
+3579 WNTAE

-3595 ALSDIFFGA
+3595 ALSDIIFGT
-3604 PAEGGSK
+3604 PAEGGAK
-3611 TVTVAADMD
+3611 TITVAADMD
-3620 MLSFTVKQGGYSF
+3620 MLSFTVKEGGYSF
-3633 SGAGLNTLG
+3633 SGAGLTTLG
-3642 AMSVAATGGDVSFR
+3642 DMSIAATGGDVSFLNSL
-3656 TVLTSGDTLAT
+3656 TAAGTLTTSGA
-3667 SGDGKVSFGE
+3667 GKVTFSE
-3677 AVTAAKGIT
+3677 AVTVAGDVT
-3686 LGSATTEIAGAMT
+3686 LGAASTDIASSMASADGDIAM
-3699 ATTGNIAI
+3699 
-3707 TSKTINVSGSVTAA
+3707 TSKTINVAGAVTAENG
-3721 DGNITI
+3721 DITI
-3727 TSGNSEHAGEG
+3727 TSGNSEHSGEG
-3738 RLTLASGSALTAQN
+3738 RLALTSTGSLTAQN

-3759 GASTDSDFS
+3759 GAPTDSDFS
-3768 QTFVDADGSITATD
+3768 QTYVDADGSITATD

-3789 ATKDFTGGTII
+3789 ATKDFTGGTIT

-3814 KFETTDIGTLTIES
+3814 KFERTDIGTLTIES
-3828 GSRADITVASAMDTI
+3828 GSRVDITGPVDPETNLISSIDTI

-3852 VFAGNYAGARTYNV
+3852 TFAGDYAVACTYNV

-3873 YVEYATIAKSKFA
+3873 YVEFETIVKSKFA

-3907 RELTITSL
+3907 RKLTITSL

-3920 LNIGAAEYW
+3920 LNIGAAEYD
-3929 AKLNNAT
+3929 ANLQDAT

-3941 NFTAIGGSGVEIFSD
+3941 NFTAIGGKVVNISSD

-3972 TINLNSTVQT
+3972 TIDLKETVQT

-3988 NMTGAVITGDAAAT
+3988 NMSGAVITGNADAV
-4002 GLSFADSSTINYGGS
+4002 GLSFAESSVINYGGS

-4026 ADGKTLTLKAG
+4026 ADGETLTLKAG

-4049 SSDDDTLLLSG
+4049 SSDDTLLLSG
-4060 ALSGTGALKLTG
+4060 ALSGTGALNLTG

-4087 TVTVGGGSS
+4087 TVTVGDGSS
-4096 LELTHVDALSKAA
+4096 LELTHVDALSKAT

-4143 LAPTDAADLT
+4143 LAPTDAADSN
-4153 AAGLINADANG
+4153 AAGLINADTNG
-4164 INWTK
+4164 IKWTK
-4169 NGDSLTLNIL
+4169 DNGSLTLNIL

-4222 GYDADKKLV
+4222 GYDTAKKLV

-4239 IWNGGSKLDGETHTA
+4239 IWNGGSKLDGETYRA

-4282 VKAAEGDAGYAQVT
+4282 APTEEIAKNYVVVT
-4296 LTDKVSPGD
+4296 LVDDVTPGD
-4305 VYFEADTTYY
+4305 VYFEADSTLY
-4315 QLNSAAGDA
+4315 QLNSAANDD
-4324 TAGLAKGT
+4324 TAGLAAGT
-4332 NIHKAG
+4332 DIHKAG
-4338 DAYVNLSLAN
+4338 SADVNLSLAN

-4356 GNIDLQKGHIYLG
+4356 GNIDLQKGYIYLG
-4369 ENLAVSGKVVIA
+4369 ENLAVSGEVVIA
-4381 KDAHLRA
+4381 KDAHLNA
-4388 FEAALVTDN
+4388 SGGAALVTDN

-4412 RIAGESAENKG
+4412 RIAGESDKNKG
-4423 VISSNY
+4423 VISSND

-4553 EDVVTY
+4553 EGVATY
-4559 ITNEN
+4559 ITNSN
-4564 GSITLSIGKVTG
+4564 GSITLSIGNVTG
-4576 RDEQNNVTSVDGSI
+4576 SDGQGNVTSVDGSI

-4599 SNASEQPS
+4599 SDASKQPS
-4607 LSRRYAGIT
+4607 LSRRYAGDDAT
-4616 ADTNVS
+4616 AKIS
-4622 FAEGITNDDDYYWYS
+4622 FAEGLTDEEGNTVDADYYWYS
-4637 SVVNAENANK
+4637 SVVNEENANK
-4647 VNGTGNEVVVTLS
+4647 VNGTGDEVVVTLS

-4666 RAAGGSSAGSANL
+4666 RAAGGSSAGSAGL

-4717 TYGKTE
+4717 VYDGVDE
-4723 TTDAVEKT
+4723 DTTVDEKT

-4749 VQDGKILTLV
+4749 VQDGKIRTLV
-4759 GGSYGANQDGST
+4759 GGSRDANQVGTS
-4771 YVYVDGGTIKE
+4771 YVYIDGGRLFEVTGSS
-4782 IFAGGYNGDV
+4782 FACDDCDV
-4792 ASSNLTITGGT
+4792 MTHKAAEGETLASRLVITGGT
-4803 LGMTSD
+4803 LGGAASD
-4809 TVTKRVYGGS
+4809 GGTKSVYGGG
-4819 YCGVV
+4819 YRIDIT
-4824 HGDVNVTVDGTATIT
+4824 GDIWVTVDGTATIT
-4839 NLVGGNYGGSVK
+4839 NLVGGNYGGSVT
-4851 GNITL
+4851 GDITL
-4856 DLLKGTVDTVHAAG
+4856 DLVSGTAENVNAAG
-4870 YVASD
+4870 SGD
-4875 DKSTS
+4875 STVN
-4880 HSKIEG
+4880 G
-4886 NVKVNLSQGFNIT
+4886 DVLVNLSQGFNIT
-4899 TGLYGGRQSGSGV
+4899 TGLYGGRQSNSGV
-4912 ASISGTSTLNFVD
+4912 ASIYGTSTLNFVD

-4936 IQGFDTITLADGT
+4936 IQGFDTIALADGT
-4949 YVKTKVDSGFATDE
+4949 YVKTKVDSGFATDA
-4963 ASGEL
+4963 ASGGL
-4968 TVSGSGVLELTGTN
+4968 TVSGSGVLELTGTD

-4990 TLEDGAT
+4990 TLKNGAT
-4997 LWFNSDSAGN
+4997 LWFNSDHAGN
-5007 SIYSKSSR
+5007 SIGTQTSR
-5015 STLKA
+5015 STLTA
-5020 TAGTTIDITGQPVQ
+5020 TAGTTIDITGQPGS

-5086 DNIYVIECENA
+5086 DNIYVIEYKNE
-5097 ESKLFLQGNTL
+5097 ESELFLQGNTL

-5165 GTAKIGSLSGSGA
+5165 GTAMIGSLSGSGA

-5185 QVTTNDTGNYIPGS
+5185 QVMTNDTGNYIPDS

-5266 GTEGTATKGASAVTS
+5266 GTEGTATKGASTVTS

-5346 NGSITYITLDNKEY
+5346 NSSITYITLDNKEY

-5384 AGTEIDRNKMLL
+5384 AGTEIDCNKMLL

-5570 ATNGV
+5570 ASNGV

-5593 ASDLHV
+5593 SSDLHV

-5636 LNIAVSTNDDK
+5636 LNIAVSTNADK

-5727 GGSISVSGNGANVT
+5727 GGSISVSGTGANVT
-5741 TKGDVTI
+5741 TKGDVII
-5748 VSGESLSLTSKGNAG
+5748 VSGESLSLTSKGNVSG
-5763 ETDTSAALRT
+5763 NTDTSASVQT

-5787 AAAETSYDEYNLQ
+5787 AAAETIYEYNLQ
-5800 KLQASASLNGVSD
+5800 KLQASASLDVGSD
-5813 LESVAEGQAYTA
+5813 LESGAEGQAYTA
-5825 MGASAEEVYKG
+5825 MGTSAEEVYKG

-5891 FDTTLDAGQ
+5891 FDTTLDAGA

-5922 FVLDDIEAEAGS
+5922 FVLDDMEADAGT

-5942 RYIGGSGY
+5942 RYITGCGY

-5955 WLVYDSGAGVVYLE
+5955 WLVYDSSAQVVYLE